1 MPKKAPI
8 GERRMQARAE
18 PSPAYLER
26 RAQLLNAAS
35 AVFRRK
41 GLQAT
46 SINDIVTEFGGDR
59 ASVYY
64 YYSSK
69 EEIFH
74 ELVGEVIAGM
84 VTSAEALAASDNPVA
99 DKLAQL
105 IEDVFD
111 AFEKHFPYQYIYIQ
125 EDLSRVRRS
134 ESASARRLVVL
145 GDRYETAILGVVRD
159 GVASGEL
166 RSDIDPHL
174 LTLAILGAANWSHR
188 WFRPG
193 GRLPGVEIGREFA
206 GYFLGGVLAAP
217 NGSTKT

>member
-1 MPKKAPI
+1 MAKKPPI
-8 GERRMQARAE
+8 GERRVQARSE

-26 RAQLLNAAS
+26 RAQLLKAAS
-35 AVFRRK
+35 EVFRRK

-64 YYSSK
+64 YFPSK
-69 EEIFH
+69 EAIFH
-74 ELVGEVIAGM
+74 ELVGEVITEM
-84 VTSAEALAASDNPVA
+84 VEAAEALAASDRTA
-99 DKLAQL
+99 ARKLELL
-105 IEDVFD
+105 IEGAFD
-111 AFEKHFPYQYIYIQ
+111 AFERHYPYQYIYIQ

-145 GDRYETAILGVVRD
+145 GARYEAAILGVVRD

-166 RSDIDPHL
+166 RTDVDPHL
-174 LTLAILGAANWSHR
+174 FTLAVLGAANWSHR

-193 GRLPGVEIGREFA
+193 GRLPGAEIGRELA
-206 GYFLGGVLAAP
+206 GYLLRGALSQPGELSP
-217 NGSTKT
+217 